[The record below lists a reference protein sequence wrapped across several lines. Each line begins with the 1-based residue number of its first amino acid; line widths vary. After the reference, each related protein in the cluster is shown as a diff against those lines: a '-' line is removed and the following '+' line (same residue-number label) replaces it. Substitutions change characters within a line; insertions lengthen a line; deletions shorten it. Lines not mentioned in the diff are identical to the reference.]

1 MASRIDADPALKAL
15 VPSLAP
21 ERHYDHEREEWCTL
35 YPFSDER
42 RGYTALALLFLGA
55 PLYRPARGKPE
66 SLREWLSGKFRVDE
80 ASHDRGPQLDA
91 AFAALSELNLLIAA
105 AEGLPRS
112 RLPQPSSRGGRSA
125 VASAVLDAMPGPVGG
140 PSGEQPLLLA
150 AHPMQLSASFGR
162 SLILV
167 TQHGAGGSHGWLVN
181 KPSAIRLRHAARLLG
196 LRVQQKE
203 LGHLGRNRV
212 YVGGPVAGPLLA
224 LHPHRSLLDADADGE
239 DESARAASPEDFKLV
254 LGSSAWGPAQ
264 LDGEY
269 ELGEWYGARPD
280 AAELRSICLA
290 QPRHRFGGGAPRS
303 GGVPADELDEMI
315 GRGEEELWAM
325 MAAQQADGGALNR
338 TQRQERPIATRFDS
352 PCCSASRNRSA
363 LTAAG
368 WHGPQEE
375 QCTQLLDAEGDDDDI
390 HFEQTYEDEEE

>member
-1 MASRIDADPALKAL
+1 MASASANNAVVVALYRALYRMASRIDADPALKAL

-66 SLREWLSGKFRVDE
+66 SLREWLSGKFR
-80 ASHDRGPQLDA
+80 
-91 AFAALSELNLLIAA
+91 
-105 AEGLPRS
+105 
-112 RLPQPSSRGGRSA
+112 PSSRGGRSA

-303 GGVPADELDEMI
+303 GGVPVCSSPAT
-315 GRGEEELWAM
+315 
-325 MAAQQADGGALNR
+325 AAQPRACSTLAPMSL
-338 TQRQERPIATRFDS
+338 TR
-352 PCCSASRNRSA
+352 
-363 LTAAG
+363 
-368 WHGPQEE
+368 
-375 QCTQLLDAEGDDDDI
+375 
-390 HFEQTYEDEEE
+390 